1 MKLKANDN
9 NIGLSDGNVAVKK
22 PNPVGTF
29 FKKHGKKFIA
39 LIVVVALAGGGF
51 KFYQI
56 KQAEK
61 MLANQPKQT
70 FQTVTKMDIS
80 NSIAVTG
87 TIESNESRT
96 VTTLVTDTK
105 VLSVSVDVGDYVQAG
120 DPICTFDTTSIK
132 DKISRLEKKI
142 KVAEQQAALEEQTA
156 ANSLADAQYDAVVNV
171 SENQIDVDSAIRDY
185 QDQERKVG
193 EAEQDVADAQQD
205 YEDNKSDYEKY
216 KKKAKKLKDLIEEY
230 YAQADDEQRKNVL
243 SGSGYSSIDEAE
255 SKYESFCDKRDNY
268 KDKMESAEDTISDRQ
283 SALKDA
289 QSTLTDRLDSY
300 NKAVNNAT
308 DSALKDQRT
317 IREKENSATSTEL
330 SNSTKTDDSYTTLDD
345 YYEELNDCNVVA
357 PISGLI
363 TSISVEE
370 GQKYKGDNSQQVC
383 VIQDD
388 TSYKVTGTVDQ
399 YDIASISTNMT
410 AVVKTDATGDDELEG
425 VVTFVSP
432 VPKSSDSTE
441 YEIEISLNE
450 RDSRLRLGMTAETSV
465 LVESRKDVLAV
476 PYDCIE
482 DDSDGNSYIY
492 LASGASS
499 FDKSSSTSANMPEG
513 FDKSKKS
520 DVKSKKSRDSSEST
534 ETATKKVQ
542 VQKGL
547 ETDYYTEII
556 SDAVKEG
563 DSVLVPNSISD
574 SSSDDSSGGMGG
586 PFGGG
591 GGGGPQGG
599 GPGGGGGPM

>member
-9 NIGLSDGNVAVKK
+9 NIGLSDGNVALKK

-29 FKKHGKKFIA
+29 FKKHGKKVIA
-39 LIVVVALAGGGF
+39 LVVIVALAGGGF

-61 MLANQPKQT
+61 MLSNLPKQT

-105 VLSVSVDVGDYVQAG
+105 VLSVSVNVGDYVQAG

-216 KKKAKKLKDLIEEY
+216 KKKAKKLKELIEEY

-243 SGSGYSSIDEAE
+243 SGSGYSSIDEVE
-255 SKYESFCDKRDNY
+255 NKYESFCDKRDKY
-268 KDKMESAEDTISDRQ
+268 KDKMESAEDTIADRQ

-399 YDIASISTNMT
+399 YDIAS
-410 AVVKTDATGDDELEG
+410 GDDELEG

-492 LASGASS
+492 LASGAPS
-499 FDKSSSTSANMPEG
+499 FDKSASTSANMTEG
-513 FDKSKKS
+513 FDKSNKP

-574 SSSDDSSGGMGG
+574 SSSDDSSGETGG
-586 PFGGG
+586 LFGG

-599 GPGGGGGPM
+599 GPGGGGGPR